1 MWTNLFYKI
10 LLYMKAYFYG
20 VVQLGIYARNF
31 DRGLEIWDKF
41 KTGFF
46 FKLTAA
52 KFKDFFL
59 LFPYFVSEMHELT
72 NVETSA
78 KFDVFF
84 L

>member
-1 MWTNLFYKI
+1 MELFNLVFTRVTLTEDLKY
-10 LLYMKAYFYG
+10 
-20 VVQLGIYARNF
+20 
-31 DRGLEIWDKF
+31 EINSKLV
-41 KTGFF
+41 FF
-46 FKLTAA
+46 LKLTAA